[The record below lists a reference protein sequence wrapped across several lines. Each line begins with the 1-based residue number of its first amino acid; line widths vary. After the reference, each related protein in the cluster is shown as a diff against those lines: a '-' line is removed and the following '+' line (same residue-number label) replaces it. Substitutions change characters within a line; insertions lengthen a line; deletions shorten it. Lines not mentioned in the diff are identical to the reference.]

1 VKRTKEMGTLLKA
14 KDESKT
20 ADLGLTKKPIGFYV
34 LGALGLL
41 IGVTTI
47 LPFVFMLS
55 ASFKPSAYVFSEP
68 LKLISEKVQTENYE
82 QLWEHKYFITW
93 YWNSVKTVFLSV
105 LTRFIFVTMAAYAFA
120 RLRFRFKEVLFLF
133 ILSTMMITND
143 TTIISRYLL
152 YKVIGL
158 LDTHMVIYLPN
169 AFDVFFLFFLRQFF
183 RVIPMELSESAV
195 MDGCSHFRIYYR
207 IILPLAKPVL
217 ITMALFTFIW
227 VWNDYV
233 SPLIF
238 IASQEKQLLS
248 VGLQSISQQ
257 TQYGG
262 KNYALQ
268 MAGASVAV
276 LPLIAIFA
284 VAQKYFIKGIAMSG
298 IKG

>member
-1 VKRTKEMGTLLKA
+1 MGTLLKSR
-14 KDESKT
+14 KKPT
-20 ADLGLTKKPIGFYV
+20 LGLSKQPARYYL
-34 LGALGLL
+34 LGVVGLILG
-41 IGVTTI
+41 ITTI

-55 ASFKPSAYVFSEP
+55 SSFKPSAYVFSEP
-68 LKLISEKVQTENYE
+68 LKLISDKIQTENYV
-82 QLWEHKYFITW
+82 QLWQHKFFLTW
-93 YWNSVKTVFLSV
+93 YMNSIKTVILTVLS
-105 LTRFIFVTMAAYAFA
+105 RFIFVTMAAYAFA
-120 RLRFRFKEVLFLF
+120 RLRFRFKEVIFLF

-207 IILPLAKPVL
+207 IILPLAKPAL

-238 IASQEKQLLS
+238 IASQDKQLLS
-248 VGLQSISQQ
+248 VGLQSIAQK

-276 LPLIAIFA
+276 IPLIVLFA
-284 VAQKYFIKGIAMSG
+284 FAQKYFIKGIAMSG